1 MVLALLQVVSF
12 EGTIPALPSRI
23 GWNHHVLTGRKPHT
37 ASMLY
42 VGRNWITDDS
52 FVKVHHILVFLV
64 VRLIASDLERGRT
77 GYMFGEL
84 HKCVKHTCSEFSA
97 FGQPRA
103 PINLHSERLDW
114 SRMPPLRRGSLGHPI
129 LNCDIPHLLHL
140 RRSQWL
146 KSSMNVFTVGIPVG
160 PSCQLEDLKATDRSR
175 IAWSNCDTVKLL
187 GQRP

>member
-1 MVLALLQVVSF
+1 M
-12 EGTIPALPSRI
+12 
-23 GWNHHVLTGRKPHT
+23 LTGRKPHA

-52 FVKVHHILVFLV
+52 FVKIHHILVFLV

-84 HKCVKHTCSEFSA
+84 HK
-97 FGQPRA
+97 
-103 PINLHSERLDW
+103 
-114 SRMPPLRRGSLGHPI
+114 MPPLRRGSLGHPI